1 MLRRGHG
8 LGKPTDLDPGASGFP
23 GGTSLASGQGR
34 GRIKTPERDDARKS
48 HSTLARWVRGFMAR
62 SRSRKKPAAKVSRRA
77 RQKRVAD
84 VPIFVKPRLA
94 KSPPPKSSA
103 SKLPPNKARL
113 SPGKPSSPHPPSPH
127 PPSLQL
133 PSRRPPNHP
142 RASRAPMEPPR
153 MRPRPRWSPTHTISA
168 PR

>member
-8 LGKPTDLDPGASGFP
+8 LGKPTDLDPGASCLP

-113 SPGKPSSPHPPSPH
+113 SPGNPSPPKPPSAKSPSAKSSTAKPTPAKPS
-127 PPSLQL
+127 
-133 PSRRPPNHP
+133 
-142 RASRAPMEPPR
+142 AGKSRADGA
-153 MRPRPRWSPTHTISA
+153 SA
-168 PR
+168 N